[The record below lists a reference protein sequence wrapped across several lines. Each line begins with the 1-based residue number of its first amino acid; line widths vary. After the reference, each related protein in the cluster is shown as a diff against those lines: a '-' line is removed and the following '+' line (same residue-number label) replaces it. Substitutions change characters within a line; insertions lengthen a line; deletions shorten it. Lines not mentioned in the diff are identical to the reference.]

1 ILHSALCP
9 VRKPTPQAS
18 PRVRLPRTYEPEALA
33 YLSAGRGRDY
43 EQLMGKLLRD
53 EGVSEPRGYN
63 GMPAGNLYR
72 ESGVAKASEP
82 YMGRTDEDNLPS
94 VGEYGEKL

>member
-1 ILHSALCP
+1 
-9 VRKPTPQAS
+9 
-18 PRVRLPRTYEPEALA
+18 
-33 YLSAGRGRDY
+33 
-43 EQLMGKLLRD
+43 MGKLLRD